1 MTDTLPTQADLAAL
15 AAFDTPTICNALEIV
30 APERRG
36 HGYTTHVAL
45 CGFPQMKPIVGYART
60 ARIRAKLPPNVSAQ
74 ESRKLRGE
82 YYRYVDAGAKPS
94 VICIQDLDGLDA
106 GYGAFWGEVHS
117 AIHKGLGASGLVTDG
132 SIRDIDQWAPDFQF
146 LAAKVAPSH
155 AWADIVDFAGEIE
168 VLGMRVRSGDIVHA
182 DRHGA
187 VVVPAATVR
196 ALPDAARLLGRREGR
211 ILAVARA
218 EGCTADR
225 LIEAFG
231 QADQIH

>member
-1 MTDTLPTQADLAAL
+1 MSDTTITLAELAAL
-15 AAFDTPTICNALEIV
+15 TAFDTPTICNALEIV
-30 APERRG
+30 APETRG
-36 HGYTTHVAL
+36 EGYTTRAAI

-60 ARIRAKLPPNVSAQ
+60 ARIRAKRPPEAAAPEVRTMRQ
-74 ESRKLRGE
+74 E
-82 YYRYVDAGAKPS
+82 YYRYVDAGPKPS
-94 VICIQDLDGLDA
+94 VILIQDLDGGDA
-106 GYGAFWGEVHS
+106 GYGAFWGEVQS

-132 SIRDIDQWAPDFQF
+132 SIRDIDQWAADFQF
-146 LAAKVAPSH
+146 LAAKIAPSH
-155 AWADIVDFAGEIE
+155 AWAGVVDFGGEVE

-196 ALPDAARLLGRREGR
+196 ALPAAAQLLGRREGR

-218 EGCTADR
+218 GGCTAER

>member
-1 MTDTLPTQADLAAL
+1 MSDTKLTLADLDAL

-30 APERRG
+30 APEKRG
-36 HGYTTHVAL
+36 EGYTTRAAI

-60 ARIRAKLPPNVSAQ
+60 ARIRAKQVPTETAK
-74 ESRKLRGE
+74 ERRKVREE
-82 YYRYVDAGAKPS
+82 YYRYLDAGSKPS
-94 VICIQDLDGLDA
+94 VIVIQDLDGQDA

-117 AIHKGLGASGLVTDG
+117 AIHKGLGASGVVTDG

-146 LAAKVAPSH
+146 LAAKIAPSH
-155 AWADIVDFAGEIE
+155 AYAEVVDFGGEVE

-196 ALPDAARLLGRREGR
+196 ALPEAARLLGRREGR

-218 EGCTADR
+218 SDCTAER

>member
-1 MTDTLPTQADLAAL
+1 MTDTLTTADLDAL

-36 HGYTTHVAL
+36 QGYTTRAAI
-45 CGFPQMKPIVGYART
+45 CGFPHMKPIVGYART
-60 ARIRAKLPPNVSAQ
+60 ARIRAKQVPTETAK
-74 ESRKLRGE
+74 ERRKVREE
-82 YYRYVDAGAKPS
+82 YYRYLDAGAKPS
-94 VICIQDLDGLDA
+94 VILIQDLDGQDA
-106 GYGAFWGEVHS
+106 GFGAFWGEVHS
-117 AIHKGLGASGLVTDG
+117 AIHKGLGASGVVTDG
-132 SIRDIDQWAPDFQF
+132 SIRDIDQWAPEFQF
-146 LAAKVAPSH
+146 LAAKIAPSH
-155 AWADIVDFAGEIE
+155 AYAEVVDFGGEVE

-187 VVVPAATVR
+187 VVVPSATVR
-196 ALPDAARLLGRREGR
+196 ALPEAARLLGRREGR

-218 EGCTADR
+218 SDCTAER